1 MDSFR
6 ILLVEDHRDFR
17 ESIKGVLSAR
27 LPHAEVDEAVEGN
40 DVIPKVEA
48 RLPHL
53 VFMDINLPGENG
65 LDLTRKI
72 KQSFPKTVV
81 VILTNYDLP
90 EYRETAYRY
99 GANYFLSKSSTNGQ
113 KLLDLIDFILSE
125 LGLDEKGPGNGR

>member
-1 MDSFR
+1 M
-6 ILLVEDHRDFR
+6 
-17 ESIKGVLSAR
+17 
-27 LPHAEVDEAVEGN
+27 EGN